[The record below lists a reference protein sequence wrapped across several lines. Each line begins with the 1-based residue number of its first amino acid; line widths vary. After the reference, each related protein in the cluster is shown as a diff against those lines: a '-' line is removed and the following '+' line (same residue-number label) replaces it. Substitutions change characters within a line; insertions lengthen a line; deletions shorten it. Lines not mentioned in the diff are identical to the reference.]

1 MRLTHLFID
10 STKRIFICD
19 ANQSLSG
26 CFKLKK
32 RTSSKAFAQPI
43 DEYPSSLN
51 LKVVLSRPESNVVLY
66 DMSKQVYHM
75 FFALRLIIKFV
86 ISVKVE
92 VLPIT

>member
-1 MRLTHLFID
+1 MY
-10 STKRIFICD
+10 
-19 ANQSLSG
+19 N
-26 CFKLKK
+26 
-32 RTSSKAFAQPI
+32 
-43 DEYPSSLN
+43 
-51 LKVVLSRPESNVVLY
+51 VLGRPESNVVFY